1 MDRAAIDK
9 IRRVIEQLSQQ
20 INHLDSSMSVDV
32 LNKSV
37 LKKEEI
43 CNLLI
48 QIAEHKYLINWLEI
62 ELGDTLAV
70 DVKRLTDSLNANRE
84 VGSSMQERRNVSMTR
99 SVNSN

>member
-1 MDRAAIDK
+1 MDRAAIDN
-9 IRRVIEQLSQQ
+9 IRRVIAQLSQQ

-48 QIAEHKYLINWLEI
+48 QIAEHKHLIDQLETAVS
-62 ELGDTLAV
+62 DTLAV
-70 DVKRLTDSLNANRE
+70 DVKRITDSLNAN
-84 VGSSMQERRNVSMTR
+84 GR
-99 SVNSN
+99 SFA

>member
-62 ELGDTLAV
+62 ELGDTLAGRCQTAHRFS
-70 DVKRLTDSLNANRE
+70 KC
-84 VGSSMQERRNVSMTR
+84 Q
-99 SVNSN
+99 

>member
-1 MDRAAIDK
+1 MDRASIEK
-9 IRRVIEQLSQQ
+9 IRELIAQLTEQLPQ
-20 INHLDSSMSVDV
+20 LDASMSVTV

-48 QIAEHKYLINWLEI
+48 QIAEHKYLINWLVTEF
-62 ELGDTLAV
+62 GDTLGG

-84 VGSSMQERRNVSMTR
+84 VAS
-99 SVNSN
+99 

>member
-48 QIAEHKYLINWLEI
+48 QIAEHKYLINRLEM

-70 DVKRLTDSLNANRE
+70 DVKRLTDSLNVNRE
-84 VGSSMQERRNVSMTR
+84 VAS
-99 SVNSN
+99 

>member
-1 MDRAAIDK
+1 MDRTAIDK
-9 IRRVIEQLSQQ
+9 IRQVIEQLSQQ
-20 INHLDSSMSVDV
+20 IEHLDNSMSVDV

-48 QIAEHKYLINWLEI
+48 RIAEHKDLIDQLEI

-70 DVKRLTDSLNANRE
+70 NVKRITDSLNTN
-84 VGSSMQERRNVSMTR
+84 GR
-99 SVNSN
+99 SFA

>member
-84 VGSSMQERRNVSMTR
+84 VAS
-99 SVNSN
+99 

>member
-1 MDRAAIDK
+1 MDRAEIEK
-9 IRRVIEQLSQQ
+9 IRQVIERLLQQ
-20 INHLDSSMSVDV
+20 IKHLDNSMSVDV

-48 QIAEHKYLINWLEI
+48 QIAEHKHLIDQLEI

-70 DVKRLTDSLNANRE
+70 DVKRITDSLNAN
-84 VGSSMQERRNVSMTR
+84 GKSFA
-99 SVNSN
+99 

>member
-20 INHLDSSMSVDV
+20 IEHLDSSMSVDV

-48 QIAEHKYLINWLEI
+48 QIAEHKHLINRLEM
-62 ELGDTLAV
+62 ELSDTLAV
-70 DVKRLTDSLNANRE
+70 DVKRLTDSLNANRK
-84 VGSSMQERRNVSMTR
+84 GFS
-99 SVNSN
+99 

>member
-1 MDRAAIDK
+1 MDRASIEK
-9 IRRVIEQLSQQ
+9 IRELIAQLTEQLPQ
-20 INHLDSSMSVDV
+20 LDASMSVTV

-48 QIAEHKYLINWLEI
+48 QIAEHKYLINWLET
-62 ELGDTLAV
+62 ELGDTLGG

-84 VGSSMQERRNVSMTR
+84 GAS
-99 SVNSN
+99 

>member
-84 VGSSMQERRNVSMTR
+84 VGS
-99 SVNSN
+99 

>member
-1 MDRAAIDK
+1 MSIRWIGVQHHERNTMDRASIEK
-9 IRRVIEQLSQQ
+9 IRELIEQLTEQLPQ
-20 INHLDSSMSVDV
+20 LDASMSVTV

-62 ELGDTLAV
+62 ELGATLGV

-84 VGSSMQERRNVSMTR
+84 VAS
-99 SVNSN
+99 